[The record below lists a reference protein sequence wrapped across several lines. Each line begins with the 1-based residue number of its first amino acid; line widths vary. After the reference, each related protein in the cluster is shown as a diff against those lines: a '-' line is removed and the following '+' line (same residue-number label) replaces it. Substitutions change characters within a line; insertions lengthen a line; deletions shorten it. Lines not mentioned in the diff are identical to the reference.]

1 MLYAWNIYAQ
11 FYEKKEN
18 MLEIY
23 MHNFTKKRKHALNIY
38 AHTFLRKKRKHAWD
52 MHIFAKNKTCL
63 KSALFFATKSVN
75 LWFVQ
80 VIVVENSTDEEDEET
95 KALNPLPIVWNQ
107 RRDKN
112 GFKISYILVCKIKT

>member
-1 MLYAWNIYAQ
+1 MGFSACC
-11 FYEKKEN
+11 

-23 MHNFTKKRKHALNIY
+23 MHNFTKK
-38 AHTFLRKKRKHAWD
+38 KRKHAWNIYAHFYEKKEN
-52 MHIFAKNKTCL
+52 MLEICTFLRKIKLAWNLHFV
-63 KSALFFATKSVN
+63 ATKYVN